1 MGDYKFNNT
10 MADDT
15 TKIPDD
21 GHSSYLS
28 STLDDQP
35 DDASVVEDTDLEKI
49 ADQMTE
55 EGKAAES
62 DEVSLSEYD
71 EEDGDESNADADH
84 VVGAVDEDTE

>member
-1 MGDYKFNNT
+1 

-15 TKIPDD
+15 TKTQDD

-35 DDASVVEDTDLEKI
+35 DDASVVEDTDLDKI

-55 EGKAAES
+55 DGKSAET
-62 DEVSLSEYD
+62 DEVSLSEYS
-71 EEDGDESNADADH
+71 EEEGDESNSDADH